1 MTDIANDTRE
11 VILWRAGLLENFDF
25 THDGTICFHHECLFG
40 SKFKRKKKKCCDVFN
55 KHKKKAV
62 GGHTIKLELARHF
75 KEKGNFVK
83 TGETLCRNCYGMVIN
98 EQKEMEDDLTN
109 PVEIEEE
116 PQSSDNEDFEVS
128 RKEELET
135 SFELAGVSPIKLHS
149 FSKRRKILVAKE
161 KLERVLQHNTAE
173 TASVIGVDVDVEEI
187 QRQDDSASS
196 LTKEDLDK
204 LKNYDERLYNLKE
217 KIHCSRYKEKIQIL
231 T

>member
-1 MTDIANDTRE
+1 MS
-11 VILWRAGLLENFDF
+11 V
-25 THDGTICFHHECLFG
+25 CLVQ
-40 SKFKRKKKKCCDVFN
+40 SLKEKKCCDVFN
-55 KHKKKAV
+55 KRKKKAV
-62 GGHTIKLELARHF
+62 GSHAIKLELARHF
-75 KEKGNFVK
+75 KEKGISVK
-83 TGETLCRNCYGMVIN
+83 PGETLCRNCYEMVIN
-98 EQKEMEDDLTN
+98 EQEEMEDDLTN

-128 RKEELET
+128 KKEELET

-173 TASVIGVDVDVEEI
+173 TASVIGVDVEEI